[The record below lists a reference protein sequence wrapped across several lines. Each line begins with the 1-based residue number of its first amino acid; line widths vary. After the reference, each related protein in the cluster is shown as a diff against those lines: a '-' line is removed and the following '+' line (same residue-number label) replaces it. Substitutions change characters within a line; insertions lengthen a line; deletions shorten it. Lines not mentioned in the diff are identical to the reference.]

1 MPVAN
6 VVGQADNL
14 LIDGQHPFWNGFQ
27 ASGTPVGRISSS
39 VRRAS
44 NILPLDIAGLA
55 EGCAKRGNLG
65 RGINYRVAAE
75 KCDHRHRRLLRTPR
89 DWPRNGRATGQR
101 NELPPPHPSGKDGS
115 KSLDAAVP
123 RSDHGASL
131 SVVFYTV
138 QRKGWR
144 ACRDDCQW
152 AAPTGAFSRVPSWH
166 RMTGCGTSRLFAAL
180 R

>member
-39 VRRAS
+39 VQRAS

-65 RGINYRVAAE
+65 RGINCRAAAE
-75 KCDHRHRRLLRTPR
+75 KPNHRHRRLLRAR
-89 DWPRNGRATGQR
+89 QA
-101 NELPPPHPSGKDGS
+101 
-115 KSLDAAVP
+115 
-123 RSDHGASL
+123 
-131 SVVFYTV
+131 
-138 QRKGWR
+138 
-144 ACRDDCQW
+144 
-152 AAPTGAFSRVPSWH
+152 
-166 RMTGCGTSRLFAAL
+166 GTQQL
-180 R
+180 RRQ